1 MLYSQWSRPWGI
13 KLLSF
18 CLNGTK
24 PSFSSSCS
32 VSWTAVDPWKCSALS
47 TQIHS
52 FLSCLHKMFWKVL
65 WIMPVVS
72 PFFATLLKLSQNSQ
86 ELFKELSFLPCW
98 STLGVGVLFLTIL
111 SLSGVH
117 EKQTNEGS
125 CTHAQCLA
133 QHRTDVWNPQ
143 IPRKLKHQH
152 DKELGIWF
160 HPLPLLVQL
169 FVVTTCTAFTL

>member
-1 MLYSQWSRPWGI
+1 MELNLHFPLHVLSLEQLLIHENVLPWAH
-13 KLLSF
+13 KY
-18 CLNGTK
+18 TA
-24 PSFSSSCS
+24 FSL
-32 VSWTAVDPWKCSALS
+32 VFIKCSEKSCELC
-47 TQIHS
+47 QL
-52 FLSCLHKMFWKVL
+52 FL
-65 WIMPVVS
+65 
-72 PFFATLLKLSQNSQ
+72 PFFATLLKHSQNSQ

-133 QHRTDVWNPQ
+133 QHCTDVWNPQ

-169 FVVTTCTAFTL
+169 FVVTTCIAFTL